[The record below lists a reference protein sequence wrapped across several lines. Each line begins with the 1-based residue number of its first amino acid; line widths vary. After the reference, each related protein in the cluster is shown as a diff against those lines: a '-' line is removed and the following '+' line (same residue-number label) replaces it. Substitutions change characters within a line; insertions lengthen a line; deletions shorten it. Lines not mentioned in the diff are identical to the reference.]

1 MVLKTYEEMDK
12 HYKEIF
18 YDWWYGKNGKRNTID
33 YIENN
38 LPDVDDFLIEYH
50 GMNFSP
56 STNIR
61 IFKFL
66 RSELWDMGINC
77 TKGIGSKIYFS
88 KRKKEDKYS
97 QFLTYYDKNLSLFN
111 TISVFDEVRD
121 IQIITGKSLEEA
133 KRILVA
139 AWDSKTPY
147 DISPESK
154 DERNKTKDKAKD
166 KTNDSVKSK
175 DKAKNNSKRKTI
187 KPIDK
192 STKEVDDTDNSKEV
206 EASDFDGNQDP
217 SIVESDTKEVHNYDV
232 TEVLEQTLADDDS
245 E

>member
-77 TKGIGSKIYFS
+77 TKGIGFKIYFS

-111 TISVFDEVRD
+111 AISVFDEVRD

-147 DISPESK
+147 DLASESK
-154 DERNKTKDKAKD
+154 DEKNKAKDKAKD
-166 KTNDSVKSK
+166 NVKSK
-175 DKAKNNSKRKTI
+175 DRAKNNSKRKTT
-187 KPIDK
+187 KSIDE
-192 STKEVDDTDNSKEV
+192 SIKEV
-206 EASDFDGNQDP
+206 EDIKEIETNDFDVNQNS
-217 SIVESDTKEVHNYDV
+217 SIVKSDTSEVHNYDV

>member
-18 YDWWYGKNGKRNTID
+18 YDWWYGQNGKQDTIN

-38 LPDVDDFLIEYH
+38 LPDMDDYLIPYH
-50 GMNFSP
+50 DMHFNP
-56 STNIR
+56 SINIH

-77 TKGIGSKIYFS
+77 TKGIGFKIYLS

-111 TISVFDEVRD
+111 TVSIFDEIRY
-121 IQIITGKSLEEA
+121 IQTITGKSVDEA

-139 AWDSKTPY
+139 AWDAKTPY
-147 DISPESK
+147 DISEVSK
-154 DERNKTKDKAKD
+154 DERNKDKNKDKEKIKD
-166 KTNDSVKSK
+166 KS
-175 DKAKNNSKRKTI
+175 KNNSKRKTT
-187 KPIDK
+187 KPTTKSIDESPK
-192 STKEVDDTDNSKEV
+192 ETKDINKIDTNDYNV
-206 EASDFDGNQDP
+206 NQD
-217 SIVESDTKEVHNYDV
+217 SQIVESISTYVHNYDV
-232 TEVLEQTLADDDS
+232 TEALEKTLADDDS